1 MKTKA
6 MQYFSDFTYIIET
19 NTEPTFTCSNS
30 TIETLV
36 YEHYA
41 GWRLG
46 KLQPQG
52 KYQSKFIKRDVTST
66 FMDVVLYLCY

>member
-6 MQYFSDFTYIIET
+6 MQYFSDFTYTIET

-36 YEHYA
+36 YEHFT
-41 GWRLG
+41 LG
-46 KLQPQG
+46 G
-52 KYQSKFIKRDVTST
+52 D
-66 FMDVVLYLCY
+66 

>member
-1 MKTKA
+1 MDFWSLRGVEKLNIDVKWVTMQMKTKA

-36 YEHYA
+36 YEHFT
-41 GWRLG
+41 LG
-46 KLQPQG
+46 G
-52 KYQSKFIKRDVTST
+52 D
-66 FMDVVLYLCY
+66 